1 VKRSGLA
8 EFDRKLGAK
17 FNLNTYI
24 MPNKKQS
31 ARPAESG
38 WLLEVG
44 VFGINKTRTLLKEQ
58 GEGLLRVEQLLRN
71 EHVPGIDKK
80 SLPYLRITAPRW
92 MEERYPLHLNVSWKQ
107 VLSGATK
114 KKGRNLS
121 EEEYYDL
128 YQDWYDN
135 GRPPGDFESGLF
147 HQGLEGFELR
157 QKGKGKGPKSRHR
170 PSLSKWMMSAETFKL
185 FRSGTL
191 DNDTERPK
199 KERIIAHSRALG
211 DALKVIS
218 GELRALPARYPKAI
232 ERHLK
237 GGARKSLR
245 EIIHYSIDVPNL
257 WKKRLVL
264 RSAQVKLVEL
274 ERERGSLITEIEK
287 LKNELE
293 KMG

>member
-1 VKRSGLA
+1 M
-8 EFDRKLGAK
+8 
-17 FNLNTYI
+17 I
-24 MPNKKQS
+24 
-31 ARPAESG
+31 
-38 WLLEVG
+38 
-44 VFGINKTRTLLKEQ
+44 GINKTLTLLREQ

-71 EHVPGIDKK
+71 KHVPGVDKK
-80 SLPYLRITAPRW
+80 SLPYLRIPEPRW
-92 MEERYPLHLNVSWKQ
+92 MEERYPLRLKVSWKQ
-107 VLSGATK
+107 CLSGATK
-114 KKGRNLS
+114 KMGRNLT

-128 YQDWYDN
+128 YQDWYDE
-135 GRPPGDFESGLF
+135 GRAPGDFESGLF
-147 HQGLEGFELR
+147 DQGLEGFELR

-170 PSLSKWMMSAETFKL
+170 PSLDKWMMSAETFKL
-185 FRSGTL
+185 FRSGPL

-218 GELRALPARYPKAI
+218 GELRTLPVRYPKTI

-237 GGARKSLR
+237 GGARESLR
-245 EIIHYSIDVPNL
+245 GIIHYSLDLPNL

-264 RSAQVKLVEL
+264 RSAQVKLIEL
-274 ERERGSLITEIEK
+274 ERERGSLISEIKK